1 MNAFML
7 VHIVGGS
14 IALLSGAAA
23 LTVRK
28 GGRWHARAGTAFFAS
43 MLVMTSTG
51 AVIAILK
58 PERGTALVG
67 TFTCYLVATAWTAA
81 RQRSGKP
88 TGLDRAAFVIAI
100 GCAIGQLLLGVAGFN
115 DPDGKVDS
123 LPWQV
128 HFVFGA
134 LALLAVT
141 LDLNFLLKGQ
151 LSGLQRIGR
160 HLWRMSTAMLIAT
173 SSFFNGQRDEFP
185 EAWQDFFLWDALPL
199 LVLAT
204 MIFWIFRV
212 RFSAAFRKWPPRI
225 SSPASSPPSSSG
237 HYSSAPTPRS

>member
-14 IALLSGAAA
+14 VALLSGAAA
-23 LTVRK
+23 LAVRK
-28 GGRWHARAGTAFFAS
+28 GGRWHARVGTAFFAS
-43 MLVMTSTG
+43 MLVMAGTG

-67 TFTCYLVATAWTAA
+67 TFTCYLVVTAWTAA
-81 RQRSGKP
+81 RQRLGKP
-88 TGLDRAAFVIAI
+88 TRVDRAALAIAA
-100 GCAIGQLLLGVAGFN
+100 GCAIGQLLLGFLGFS

-134 LALLAVT
+134 LALLAAA
-141 LDLNFLLKGQ
+141 LDLNFLRRGQ
-151 LSGLQRIGR
+151 LSGVQRIGR

-173 SSFFNGQRDEFP
+173 SSFFQGQQDEFP
-185 EAWQDFFLWDALPL
+185 KAWRGFFLWDALPL
-199 LVLAT
+199 LVLAV
-204 MIFWIFRV
+204 MFFWIFRV
-212 RFSAAFRKWPPRI
+212 RFGAAFRKWPPRI
-225 SSPASSPPSSSG
+225 NPPVSSPQPSTAR
-237 HYSSAPTPRS
+237 YSSAPTPRS

>member
-23 LTVRK
+23 LAVRK
-28 GGRWHARAGTAFFAS
+28 GSRWHARTGTAFLAS

-51 AVIAILK
+51 AVIALLK

-88 TGLDRAAFVIAI
+88 TRFDRAAFVVAI
-100 GCAIGQLLLGVAGFN
+100 GCAVGQLSLGFLGLN

-134 LALLAVT
+134 LALLASA
-141 LDLNFLLKGQ
+141 LDLNFLRKGQ
-151 LSGLQRIGR
+151 LSGAQRIGR

-185 EAWQDFFLWDALPL
+185 KAWQGFFLWDALPL
-199 LVLAT
+199 LVLAV
-204 MIFWIFRV
+204 MFFWIFRV

-225 SSPASSPPSSSG
+225 SSPASSPPP
-237 HYSSAPTPRS
+237 SSAHCS